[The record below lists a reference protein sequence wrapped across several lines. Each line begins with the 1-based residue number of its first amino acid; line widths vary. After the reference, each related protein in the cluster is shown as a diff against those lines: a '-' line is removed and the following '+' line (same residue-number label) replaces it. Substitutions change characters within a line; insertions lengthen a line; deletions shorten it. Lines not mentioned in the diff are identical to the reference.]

1 MFSSGQ
7 SVMPKGES
15 IKKHKFLKEQVK
27 NKLLISDSIKEAYFF
42 RIDWSKQTVYR
53 WTS

>member
-15 IKKHKFLKEQVK
+15 IRKHKFLKEQVK
-27 NKLLISDSIKEAYFF
+27 NKLFIGDSIEEAYFF
-42 RIDWSKQTVYR
+42 RIGWSKQIAYR